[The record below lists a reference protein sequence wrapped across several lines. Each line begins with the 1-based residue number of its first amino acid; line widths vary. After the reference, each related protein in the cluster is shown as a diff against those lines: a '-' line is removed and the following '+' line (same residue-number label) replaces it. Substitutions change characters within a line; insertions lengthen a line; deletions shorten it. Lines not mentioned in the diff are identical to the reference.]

1 MFGLEDA
8 LYVTYVY
15 ESNFISEI
23 FGLIFTIHSI
33 EFNAV
38 QSILRGSNVS
48 TFCNAYILDYFIISY
63 L

>member
-23 FGLIFTIHSI
+23 FGLIFTLHSI
-33 EFNAV
+33 EFSAV

-48 TFCNAYILDYFIISY
+48 TFCNAHILDYFIISY